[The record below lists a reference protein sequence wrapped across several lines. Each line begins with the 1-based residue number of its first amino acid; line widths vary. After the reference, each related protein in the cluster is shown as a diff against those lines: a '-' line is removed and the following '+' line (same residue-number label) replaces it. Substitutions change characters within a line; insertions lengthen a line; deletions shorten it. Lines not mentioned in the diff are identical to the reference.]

1 MFLWFFFYKDEKN
14 DYVTM
19 RKQLRYATKQFQTM
33 GQGCDNRWVWTQG
46 GHLGWITLEWV
57 GDGGLH
63 VDGALTHG

>member
-1 MFLWFFFYKDEKN
+1 
-14 DYVTM
+14 M

-46 GHLGWITLEWV
+46 GHLGWVTLEWV